1 MVAGLIGKKIGM
13 TQIFN
18 EEGKV
23 VPVTVI
29 EAGPCYIVQ
38 KKESEKDGYNAVQV
52 GFEKKERKI
61 KRPETGHFK
70 AAGRGVFK
78 RLKEFRVS
86 EEELKEYNLGDEISV
101 SIFTPGEKVKVTGRT
116 KGRGFAGVVKRWNFG
131 GGRKTHGS
139 KFHRRTGSIGQ
150 CVNPG
155 KVWKNKKM
163 PGHYGNEQVTVKG
176 LEVVKVS
183 PEQNVIMVKGAVPG
197 ATGGLVYIKK

>member
-18 EEGKV
+18 EQGRV

-38 KKESEKDGYNAVQV
+38 KKESEKDGYNAVQL
-52 GFEKKERKI
+52 GFGKKERKLT
-61 KRPETGHFK
+61 KPEVGHFK
-70 AAGRGVFK
+70 TAGKGVIK

-86 EEELKEYNLGDEISV
+86 EEELKNHALGDELSV
-101 SIFTPGEKVKVTGRT
+101 SIFTPGEKVKVTGRS
-116 KGRGFAGVVKRWNFG
+116 KGRGFAGVMKRWNFG

-139 KFHRRTGSIGQ
+139 RFHRSTGSIGQ

-155 KVWKNKKM
+155 KVFKNKKM

-176 LEVVKVS
+176 LEVVKIS
-183 PEQNVIMVKGAVPG
+183 PEQNILMVKGAIPG
-197 ATGGLVYIKK
+197 APGGLVYIKK

>member
-18 EEGKV
+18 EQGRV

-38 KKESEKDGYNAVQV
+38 KKESEKDGYNAIQI
-52 GFEKKERKI
+52 GFDKKERSVRK
-61 KRPETGHFK
+61 PEAGHFK
-70 AAGRGVFK
+70 ASAKGVFR

-86 EEELKEYNLGDEISV
+86 EEELSGHNLGDEISV

-116 KGRGFAGVVKRWNFG
+116 KGRGFAGVIKRWNFA
-131 GGRKTHGS
+131 GGRATHGS
-139 KFHRRTGSIGQ
+139 KFHRGTGSIGQ

-155 KVWKNKKM
+155 KVFKNKKM
-163 PGHYGNEQVTVKG
+163 PGQYGNEQITVKG

-183 PEQNVIMVKGAVPG
+183 PDQNILMVKGAVPG
-197 ATGGLVYIKK
+197 APGGLVYIKK

>member
-18 EEGKV
+18 EQGRV

-38 KKESEKDGYNAVQV
+38 KKESEKDGYNAVQI
-52 GFEKKERKI
+52 GFGKKERNITK
-61 KRPETGHFK
+61 PEVGHFK
-70 AAGRGVFK
+70 ASAKGVFK

-86 EEELKEYNLGDEISV
+86 EEELKNHTLGEEISV
-101 SIFTPGEKVKVTGRT
+101 SIFTAGEKVKVTGRT

-131 GGRKTHGS
+131 GGRATHGS
-139 KFHRRTGSIGQ
+139 KFHRGTGSIGQ

-163 PGHYGNEQVTVKG
+163 PGQYGNEQVTVKG

-183 PEQNVIMVKGAVPG
+183 PEQNILMVKGAVPG
-197 ATGGLVYIKK
+197 APGGLVYIKK